1 MKRSKIPWQKRLF
14 DIVTSS
20 LLLIILSPLFAV
32 VALLIKLTSKG
43 PVFYAAPRV
52 GTGYQ
57 IFPFYKFRSM
67 RQDADHLLEQ
77 YKNLN
82 QYSNVEEVDSKP
94 TPSTSPSGVVLIADE
109 GEQDEKTYLAH
120 AKNETKGSFIKIS
133 NDPRITKV
141 GKFIRNT
148 SIDELP
154 QLVNVLLGHMSI
166 VGNRPLPLY
175 EAEQLTSDDWIKRF
189 MAPAGITGLWQVT
202 ERGKANTSEDSRKKL
217 DIDYAQSYNVWM
229 DLKILF
235 KTPLALFQH
244 ENV

>member
-1 MKRSKIPWQKRLF
+1 MKRSKIPWTKRLF
-14 DIVTSS
+14 DIVVSS
-20 LLLIILSPLFAV
+20 LLLIVLSPLFAV
-32 VALLIKLTSKG
+32 VALLIKMTSKG

-67 RQDADHLLEQ
+67 RQDADHLLEK

-82 QYSNVEEVDSKP
+82 QYGGH
-94 TPSTSPSGVVLIADE
+94 SGAEPAPLSSINPGAVLISDQ
-109 GEQDEKTYLAH
+109 GEQDENSYLNQQKKDA
-120 AKNETKGSFIKIS
+120 KGSFIKIN
-133 NDPRITKV
+133 NDPRVTSI

-154 QLVNVLLGHMSI
+154 QLFNVLLGHMSI

-175 EAEQLTSDDWIKRF
+175 EAEKLTSDDWIRRF

-202 ERGKANTSEDSRKKL
+202 ERGKANTTEESRMKL
-217 DIDYAQSYNVWM
+217 DIDYAERYNMWM
-229 DLKILF
+229 DLRILL

>member
-1 MKRSKIPWQKRLF
+1 MKSSNIPLDKRLF
-14 DIVTSS
+14 DIAVSS
-20 LLLIILSPLFAV
+20 FLLLMLSPLFLV
-32 VALLIKLTSKG
+32 VAILIKLTSKG

-67 RQDADHLLEQ
+67 RQNADHLLSN
-77 YKNLN
+77 YKDLN
-82 QYSNVEEVDSKP
+82 QYGNTAEEVKYDRSNDSGIILM
-94 TPSTSPSGVVLIADE
+94 SDAGEHDE
-109 GEQDEKTYLAH
+109 AEHLFQKQIG
-120 AKNETKGSFIKIS
+120 AKSSFVKIN
-133 NDPRITKV
+133 NDPRVTVI
-141 GKFIRNT
+141 GQFIRNT

-154 QLVNVLLGHMSI
+154 QLFNVLLGHMSI

-175 EAEQLTSDDWIKRF
+175 EAEQLTADESVGRF

-202 ERGKANTSEDSRKKL
+202 ERGKANTTEESRKRL
-217 DIDYAQSYNVWM
+217 DIVYAETYDLWM

-235 KTPLALFQH
+235 KTPLAMFQQ

>member
-1 MKRSKIPWQKRLF
+1 MKRSTIPLNKRLF
-14 DIVTSS
+14 DIAVSS
-20 LLLIILSPLFAV
+20 FLLLILSPLFAV

-52 GTGYQ
+52 GTDYQ

-67 RQDADHLLEQ
+67 RQDADHLLEK
-77 YKNLN
+77 YKTLN
-82 QYSNVEEVDSKP
+82 QYSANEPQTEQ
-94 TPSTSPSGVVLIADE
+94 PSIPDKSGVVLVSDH
-109 GEQDEKTYLAH
+109 GEQDENVYL
-120 AKNETKGSFIKIS
+120 KQVQDESKGSFIKIN
-133 NDPRITKV
+133 NDPRVTAI

-154 QLVNVLLGHMSI
+154 QLFNVLLGHMSI

-175 EAEQLTSDDWIKRF
+175 EAEQLTSDDWVKRF

-202 ERGKANTSEDSRKKL
+202 ERGKANTTEESRKKL
-217 DIDYAQSYNVWM
+217 DIDYAEHYNVWM
-229 DLKILF
+229 DLGILL
-235 KTPLALFQH
+235 KTPLALFQS